1 MKRIYYILCL
11 IYLSQGVFAQEQVIL
26 PKGFAP
32 GEELMMDT
40 YLQQVS
46 NPFEQSTSITTPP
59 GLPVRTAA
67 QWEEVQALVIT
78 WTGFPAILREI
89 VRAAQT
95 ECKVIIHCSD
105 SNAVKTNLTNYGI
118 PLTNVMFI
126 KVAFNSIWI
135 RDYGANTCYLNDVDS
150 LILVDWMYN
159 RPRPADDLVPVAYAD
174 LLGIPLF
181 QTYSVPN
188 NLMNT
193 GGNWMTDGLGTAFAS
208 KLVLDE
214 NDGNGSFSLSYPN
227 HTESEIDQIIQA
239 YHGVNRYIKMEVLPY
254 DGIHHIDMHMKLLDE
269 ETLLVGQFPDGISDG
284 PQMEANL
291 QYVLSNFQSSFNTPY
306 KVLRVPMPPST
317 GGSYPGAPYGNASYR
332 NYSNFVIVNKTII
345 MPIYQEKYDTTAI
358 RVIRENMPGYRI
370 VTIDAD
376 DANGNP
382 DLNQNIIVQGGVIHC
397 ITHLVGVKNPLRIVH
412 NDLDNT
418 FDVVN
423 PYAVDAIIQHKSG
436 IASAEVLW
444 RTDTTQPYLSAPMT
458 LTDAANAIWTGYIPA
473 QPAATTVYYYIHA
486 TAVSGKEQVRPM
498 PAPVGYWSFNVM
510 GNADIEETVSSS
522 VFQTPLYPNP
532 SKGITCIPTYSY
544 QEGDVHVF
552 VRDIH
557 GRLIESI
564 YNGHVTTGERN
575 FFVNTR
581 HYTPGIYTITYQ
593 SRSTVLTQ
601 KLIVK

>member
-254 DGIHHIDMHMKLLDE
+254 DG
-269 ETLLVGQFPDGISDG
+269 
-284 PQMEANL
+284 
-291 QYVLSNFQSSFNTPY
+291 
-306 KVLRVPMPPST
+306 
-317 GGSYPGAPYGNASYR
+317 
-332 NYSNFVIVNKTII
+332 
-345 MPIYQEKYDTTAI
+345 
-358 RVIRENMPGYRI
+358 
-370 VTIDAD
+370 
-376 DANGNP
+376 
-382 DLNQNIIVQGGVIHC
+382 
-397 ITHLVGVKNPLRIVH
+397 
-412 NDLDNT
+412 
-418 FDVVN
+418 
-423 PYAVDAIIQHKSG
+423 
-436 IASAEVLW
+436 
-444 RTDTTQPYLSAPMT
+444 
-458 LTDAANAIWTGYIPA
+458 
-473 QPAATTVYYYIHA
+473 
-486 TAVSGKEQVRPM
+486 
-498 PAPVGYWSFNVM
+498 
-510 GNADIEETVSSS
+510 
-522 VFQTPLYPNP
+522 
-532 SKGITCIPTYSY
+532 
-544 QEGDVHVF
+544 
-552 VRDIH
+552 
-557 GRLIESI
+557 
-564 YNGHVTTGERN
+564 
-575 FFVNTR
+575 
-581 HYTPGIYTITYQ
+581 
-593 SRSTVLTQ
+593 
-601 KLIVK
+601 